1 MMFTILNKMFLKC
14 DVRNNLFPL
23 CSFLFHK
30 MQMQVSQSKYTGL
43 VADMMPNIR
52 LMRLVG
58 HYMHRFSSGSAF
70 LSKVYSTIHLMMFL
84 MQFVFLVINLALNTG
99 EVNELTANTITVL
112 HFTHTI
118 TKFLYVAVN
127 GKAVYR
133 TFNIWNQPNSHPLFA
148 ESDARYHSI
157 ALAKMRKNFYFI
169 TSLTLMT
176 VAGESEP
183 RHNKCAI
190 DINALSFLSNDQLGP
205 QSHSL
210 AKVSKVSLTR
220 KRTKPTTLRYLD
232 CQWNLSIRGMR
243 WVASH
248 IWDRSHSK
256 CTICCSRCWLV
267 TSRTFFSARGWSLPV
282 NNYNTWRY
290 QRLSLDLRKQIKSTS
305 SKKRYRFNV

>member
-1 MMFTILNKMFLKC
+1 MFLKFNLC
-14 DVRNNLFPL
+14 NNLFPVYPL
-23 CSFLFHK
+23 LFYK

-52 LMRLVG
+52 LMRIVG

-84 MQFVFLVINLALNTG
+84 MQFIFLLINLVLNTG

-176 VAGESEP
+176 VAGESQP
-183 RHNKCAI
+183 RHKCATKN
-190 DINALSFLSNDQLGP
+190 NALCLLSNDQLGP
-205 QSHSL
+205 QLHSL
-210 AKVSKVSLTR
+210 AKVSRASSTR
-220 KRTKPTTLRYLD
+220 KQTKPTTLRYLD
-232 CQWNLSIRGMR
+232 CR
-243 WVASH
+243 
-248 IWDRSHSK
+248 
-256 CTICCSRCWLV
+256 
-267 TSRTFFSARGWSLPV
+267 
-282 NNYNTWRY
+282 
-290 QRLSLDLRKQIKSTS
+290 
-305 SKKRYRFNV
+305 